1 MPILDKD
8 TSKEKQYDDFVR
20 HSEFSRVSQ
29 DRNWTHVKKGW
40 TGEYVYLEEDG
51 EIRAAM
57 SILSVRAVGD
67 KSLLYAN
74 RGPVC
79 DFHDVDTVKR
89 LISEAEPLFRK
100 YNAFLLRLDPE
111 FPWDEELI
119 RRYRE
124 AGFHFRSRE
133 TNSHAFIQPRF
144 NMILHLKGKSESD
157 LLSSFSSKTRYNI
170 GYAERKGVV
179 TRYVSP
185 IIDGEEPVLAAVD
198 TFFEL
203 TRVMA
208 ERNGITH
215 RPKDYF
221 VRLLEAFPNSRVYLT
236 SHEGEVL
243 SSALAIPYNRKLFYM
258 YGASSN
264 EKRNLMPN
272 HQMQW
277 RMIQW
282 AKEMEME
289 EYDFGGIFEL
299 NNDDGLFRFKNGFCY
314 SEGATEFI
322 GELDLILDEDA
333 YREYVERG

>member
-1 MPILDKD
+1 MPILGNNPSVEKKYDK
-8 TSKEKQYDDFVR
+8 FVR
-20 HSEFSRVSQ
+20 ASKFARVSQ

-40 TGEYVYLEEDG
+40 VGEYVYLEDDG
-51 EIRAAM
+51 EIQAAM

-79 DFHDVDTVKR
+79 DFRDVDMVKK
-89 LISEAEPLFRK
+89 LILEAKPLFEK

-111 FPWDEELI
+111 FPWDQELI

-124 AGFHFRSRE
+124 EGFHFRSRE
-133 TNSHAFIQPRF
+133 TDSHAFIQPRF
-144 NMILHLKGKSESD
+144 NMILHLKGKSEAD

-170 GYAERKGVV
+170 GYAERKGV
-179 TRYVSP
+179 TTLFVSHKK
-185 IIDGEEPVLAAVD
+185 DGKEAVLSALD
-198 TFFEL
+198 SFFEL
-203 TRVMA
+203 TKVMA

-221 VRLLEAFPNSRVYLT
+221 IRLFEAFPTSRVYLT
-236 SHEGEVL
+236 SHEGDIL
-243 SSALAIPYNRKLFYM
+243 SAALAIPYNNKLFYM

-277 RMIQW
+277 SMIQW
-282 AKEMEME
+282 AMEMGME
-289 EYDFGGIFEL
+289 EYDFGGIFEM
-299 NNDDGLFRFKNGFCY
+299 NHKDGLFRFKNGFCY
-314 SEGATEFI
+314 AEGPTEFI
-322 GELDLILDEDA
+322 GELDLILNEAA